1 MLLHQVEDD
10 IAALQGILWIDK
22 GIIIGSG
29 LEHTHQDGCI
39 LRLQVLGR
47 AAEIGLAGSFDTEG
61 VGTEI
66 DGVGIAR
73 QNLLLVEEI
82 FQFVGRDPLL
92 ALHDEHLQTRYVTQQ
107 ACGVFGARAEQ
118 VLGELL
124 RDGGGTS
131 GIAMQDIL
139 LGDSCESGI
148 VDAVMAEETL
158 IFSVDEGVPEDGI
171 HLLVLDRR
179 TILTEELA
187 YQLVVCTIDHRGLGR
202 ALVLNG

>member
-1 MLLHQVEDD
+1 
-10 IAALQGILWIDK
+10 
-22 GIIIGSG
+22 
-29 LEHTHQDGCI
+29 
-39 LRLQVLGR
+39 
-47 AAEIGLAGSFDTEG
+47 
-61 VGTEI
+61 
-66 DGVGIAR
+66 
-73 QNLLLVEEI
+73 
-82 FQFVGRDPLL
+82 
-92 ALHDEHLQTRYVTQQ
+92 
-107 ACGVFGARAEQ
+107 
-118 VLGELL
+118 
-124 RDGGGTS
+124 
-131 GIAMQDIL
+131 MQDIL